1 MMFRVLFLA
10 GISLFGFSL
19 VSMAATAPEKEADG
33 AVKSDLRYEIKLK
46 GEHRIHVKL
55 VYTPIDRDSTVF
67 VYGEPLFGGQKN
79 ISKCLMGVKTEA
91 PAKIKADW
99 PQRRLTVYYR
109 GKKPVTI
116 EYDIADEGEK
126 DKDAKSELYRPVIQ
140 KNYLFCHGIN
150 LFLRPLFR
158 SPDENVIQSV
168 QWIGKP
174 PYPVFFSYDPSNRG
188 DKPYMGEVNDFMFCL
203 LTGAGNMTID
213 NVKTGN
219 TTAWIVL
226 NTNSNRDEN
235 RKAVMEYVRK
245 YYNNLRSFWD
255 DNEVSDFSFVLQP
268 FKWSGQSIGGM
279 AFDNGFV
286 AKYSSEGGLILNE
299 GREFTLSHE
308 IGHRWIGGDGINAGI
323 NNLWLTEG
331 FNDYVTYYT
340 LLSSKMMTP
349 EQFAAEFNNRTMQS
363 HYGSS
368 VKSIPNSR
376 VLDNYWKLGD
386 YNRLPY
392 RRGCLFAF
400 WLDNRI
406 ALATGGKKDIRDFLL
421 TLKKISI
428 KKEPGTVITKTDF
441 IKAAS
446 EYLPADIVDK
456 AYERYI
462 IAGDPIL
469 FTSKML
475 LPCYGISYN
484 GNIPKLIIKDKK
496 AFLKK
501 YLGSNE
507 VIGKRR

>member
-1 MMFRVLFLA
+1 MFRLLFCTGLC
-10 GISLFGFSL
+10 LVGFSL
-19 VSMAATAPEKEADG
+19 VSTAATIAEKDSNG
-33 AVKSDLRYEIKLK
+33 AVKADLRYEIMLK

-55 VYTPIDRDSTVF
+55 VYTPVERDSTVF

-79 ISKCLMGVKTEA
+79 ISKCLMGVKAEA

-116 EYDIADEGEK
+116 EYDIADEGVR
-126 DKDAKSELYRPVIQ
+126 DKDSKSELYRPVIQ

-150 LFLRPLFR
+150 LFLRPLFM
-158 SPDENVIQSV
+158 SSTGVIQSV
-168 QWIGKP
+168 QWSKKP
-174 PYPVFFSYDPSNRG
+174 AYPVFFSYEPSNRG
-188 DKPYMGEVNDFMFCL
+188 DKPYTGGVNDFMFCL
-203 LTGAGNMTID
+203 LTGAVNMTVD
-213 NVKTGN
+213 NIKTGN

-226 NTNSNRDEN
+226 NTNVMREEN
-235 RKAVMEYVRK
+235 RKAVMEYVRR
-245 YYNNLRSFWD
+245 YYSNLRSFWN

-268 FKWSGQSIGGM
+268 FRWSGQSIGGV

-286 AKYSSEGGLILNE
+286 AKYSSEGGMILSE

-308 IGHRWIGGDGINAGI
+308 MCHRWIGSDGINAGI
-323 NNLWLTEG
+323 TNLWFTEG
-331 FNDYVTYYT
+331 FDDYVTYYT
-340 LLSSKMMTP
+340 LLLSKLMTP
-349 EQFAAEFNNRTMQS
+349 EQFAVEFNRRTMQS

-368 VKSIPNSR
+368 VKNIPNSK

-406 ALATGGKKDIRDFLL
+406 TMATGGKKDIRDFLL
-421 TLKKISI
+421 TLKNISI

-446 EYLPADIVDK
+446 EYVPADIIEK
-456 AYERYI
+456 AYDRYI
-462 IAGDPIL
+462 LAGDPIL

-484 GNIPKLIIKDKK
+484 GNIPKLIIKDRK
-496 AFLKK
+496 AFLRKF
-501 YLGSNE
+501 E
-507 VIGKRR
+507 GK